1 MPDPEHPA
9 PRIDPDARQRQLFAI
24 VKRVTEAL
32 SRREPGVT
40 LLEDLHWFDRGSEAF
55 LEVLVETATTTR
67 SLLVL
72 NFRPEYHAGWMQ
84 KSYYQQLPLQPLTA
98 ESVGE
103 MLRDLL
109 GTDPSLAGLAATIRD
124 RTGGTP
130 FFIEE
135 MVQTLAEDGSL
146 VGTRG
151 SYQLTR
157 PVANLALPATVQAVL
172 AARIDRLAEREKE
185 VLQTAAVIG
194 KEVPEAILRQVSAVT
209 GDELAAA
216 LRTLIA
222 ADFLYEA
229 GALPGGGV
237 HVQASSHAG
246 SGVSHAARRPPR
258 PPAWLGRPR
267 PTGRSTPTSS
277 MNALR

>member
-1 MPDPEHPA
+1 MLMLDETLRDALAPVFEFLGVPDPEHPA

-24 VKRVTEAL
+24 VKRVVEAH

-55 LEVLVETATTTR
+55 LDVLVETTTTTR
-67 SLLVL
+67 NLLVV
-72 NFRPEYHAGWMQ
+72 NFRPEYRAGWMQ
-84 KSYYQQLPLQPLTA
+84 KSYYQQFPLQPLMA

-124 RTGGTP
+124 RTGGNP

-135 MVQTLAEDGSL
+135 MVQTLAEEESL
-146 VGTRG
+146 VGTRR

-172 AARIDRLAEREKE
+172 SARN
-185 VLQTAAVIG
+185 
-194 KEVPEAILRQVSAVT
+194 
-209 GDELAAA
+209 
-216 LRTLIA
+216 
-222 ADFLYEA
+222 
-229 GALPGGGV
+229 
-237 HVQASSHAG
+237 
-246 SGVSHAARRPPR
+246 RPPSG
-258 PPAWLGRPR
+258 A
-267 PTGRSTPTSS
+267 
-277 MNALR
+277 